1 LGQLDQFQSELR
13 VLAQLMTIGADTL
26 CDDQHNLLN
35 GTISA
40 LSKNLLNVWQN
51 FMDAPEEIRH
61 TQNLIQDHASPK
73 TSYSRRE
80 QPSFSKLQNDSRAWI
95 QFALANIFAYVP
107 DRSFDPALKHST
119 QRELLADKKTSVQ
132 LKLQALELFEQSFS
146 GRKRNL
152 RYAILE
158 QELAGMGVD
167 IPELQIPRPSKS
179 QLSNLQGEF
188 NIVLQI
194 ARSVQAD
201 ILNVDHV
208 FDASVRQN
216 ITRMIVRLR
225 ERYRAYDD
233 LVVPLIGFLQCLII
247 GLSMAEMSTGSD
259 GEDTAHVG
267 ALCHL
272 YTLQKGSKYPSESSE
287 GLESPIYQ
295 LEQLAIVKNVESN
308 SSPNSRFSDAAHQ
321 IFAQLYSAW
330 KDKLSTEQD
339 EYAKKSSLYA
349 YRGGQDQE
357 EDFDEEEYNEMF
369 PDYDGENATT
379 TSNVIKSPRV
389 SAIRISTIHS
399 QIFCGDSDPKDLIT
413 ELLDQVGTLMK
424 DQNSTSPQSAA
435 ASLPHIYFT
444 IQKKLDTLES
454 GTTLDLNYN
463 IYMDP
468 NVAEAKKLM
477 TLVAKIQSRF
487 KSLLSFEFEHSTVD
501 DVIRIGDEILA
512 FQHTEPVAKFMTKT
526 EKLHET
532 MNEWERIA
540 SKEVSA
546 AGLYDQLTNLIVSWR
561 RLELTTWTRLYDLEV
576 SKCVDDVKSWW
587 FVAYENI
594 IAVPE
599 SLVLAGQPLQLHA
612 QELVK
617 TLERFFIETTMGQ
630 YAERLKLVVQFQQH
644 VLCCTAD
651 KPELTPIYTSLTN
664 FIAYYSRFEKPISDV
679 LAKGRQ
685 KLERDIKE
693 VVLLASW
700 KDVNINALKQS
711 ARTSHQKLFKLV
723 RKFRE
728 LLNRSVGSVIEQG
741 PPDTEAG
748 KEFLSNNMLTSIVVS
763 YSNGNALSVCEE
775 AFENWDA
782 VASRFK
788 NISATLSLMYSMGQD
803 PKMPWDGTG
812 SIQDFLTNLEL
823 SIAELQKAT
832 PSILNDET
840 KNTVKHL
847 KTRKRALFAHVLKE
861 LRRMGFQYNLSTGIL
876 SKQDSTA
883 AILSSLLNAPH
894 HDQFPSIKDAEYHF
908 HKTLSLMPQ
917 VRQIQ
922 REHSGDLTPAEVA
935 RSTGY
940 LESIL
945 ERILQQRKHLATA
958 VISFDHLETVFKQ
971 VQNICDPK
979 YSLVNTSEN
988 GPQEQ
993 PFVAIQRTVS
1003 WLVPVLKLFVDVLYA
1018 QTQLGKFDAEAVIE
1032 GLRVWTQ
1039 EFDAIASEFKELPV
1053 LPEGIYSSSHVDLVT
1068 RSQHMLESLNAE
1080 ISKWTQML
1088 PMLAPVLGQLTPWTS
1103 PEITHTNGRLAVSIK
1118 PISDIRDAVFASI
1131 DILLGSIQD
1140 LSQVTNSS
1148 TTSSEEVGWLSSED
1162 SGRTSALT
1170 SLHLRNATTHLSTSS
1185 SALKL
1190 LPQASLPIAGALFS
1204 VVIPIIEQYIN
1215 ISRYHLA
1222 GYTEFH
1228 HAVCKLS
1235 HRLSTSFVQI
1245 GTKGFCTPPDKT
1257 SNADG
1262 QDDKLEG
1269 GTGLGEGEG
1278 AEDISKDIQDD
1289 EDLTELAQEPDSKT
1303 DRDEI
1308 EDEQDAVDMADA
1320 EMEGQMGDVPEKGE
1334 DEEKDGS
1341 GDEDEGDEEVEEETG
1356 AVDDLGPSTVDEK
1369 MWDDGDKDKADK
1381 DKEND
1386 KGKGSKEDEQVAA
1399 QDGKQEQGEEDD
1411 TVEQEQDAG
1420 AEEREDVG
1428 QERTEKMDEHVE
1440 QGDTLD
1446 LPDDMDIDGD
1456 KSDKSDEESLGDLD
1470 DLENGDTAEG
1480 MQLDEDDANQSDRED
1495 DNVDEQGDATE
1506 DLADEMEENSDEA
1519 ADADEIDPGQ
1529 EAEEEKPEDGDKE
1542 GLLNAQDEEATAA
1555 EDAIPSETQGAGLDT
1570 DNQKEDHNASKSTA
1584 QQESGSKGEEKDNNQ
1599 GTEGEEG
1606 ANGQAD
1612 NQEAVGRSDDLQDS
1626 TESQP
1631 FKKLGDTLE
1640 KWYNQQRQIRTATEN
1655 SNEPQR
1661 EKKKDVDMA
1670 DVDFEHLLNEESQAE
1685 AQALGAASEDQAR
1698 ALDDEQAMATNDSE
1712 MPQNSFEEDQEPG
1725 GADADEDIEMEN
1737 TQPSADRKIQDI
1749 PDGTAK
1755 TFIGDQKP
1763 QPRHDEHTD
1772 GQEANSEQDL
1782 EEVDE
1787 QLSSVHL
1794 TPSNQLANLSHNA
1807 ARSLWQQHELST
1819 RTLAATLTEQLRLIL
1834 APTMATKLRG
1844 DFRTGKRLNIKRII
1858 PYIASSYKRDKIWMR
1873 RSVPSK
1879 RAYQIMIALDDSKS
1893 MAEGGSKEL
1902 AFETLALVAKA
1913 LSMLESG
1920 ELCVVGF
1927 GEDVSIAHPFDRPFT
1942 DDAGVEVLSHFTFEQ
1957 KKTDV
1962 KKLVSDGINLFE
1974 EARAKASGSASE
1986 LWQLMLVVS
1995 DAICDDTDAIRRL
2008 VRKAQEAKIMI
2019 VFIVIDAGA
2028 GATTMSN
2035 GEVGGPEVRK
2045 GRSIMDMEKIDIKTD
2060 ANGETRVVRYKYM
2073 AELFPFRWWIVV
2085 RDVRELPGVL
2095 ATALRQWF
2103 AEVVEMA

>member
-1 LGQLDQFQSELR
+1 
-13 VLAQLMTIGADTL
+13 MTIGANTL
-26 CDDQHNLLN
+26 CDDQHNRLDSILTALSENLLN
-35 GTISA
+35 GWHS
-40 LSKNLLNVWQN
+40 
-51 FMDAPEEIRH
+51 FMDIPEQIRDA
-61 TQNLIQDHASPK
+61 QNLVQDLVSQRTSDLQMERSSSFRLRDASK
-73 TSYSRRE
+73 
-80 QPSFSKLQNDSRAWI
+80 AWI
-95 QFALANIFAYVP
+95 RFALASIFAYVP

-119 QRELLADKKTSVQ
+119 QRELLADKKASLQ
-132 LKLQALELFEQSFS
+132 SKLQALELFEKSFS
-146 GRKRNL
+146 GQKRNL

-167 IPELQIPRPSKS
+167 IPELQIPRPSLS
-179 QLSNLQGEF
+179 QLSSLQGEF

-194 ARSVQAD
+194 ARSIQAD
-201 ILNVDHV
+201 CLQADYV
-208 FDASVRQN
+208 FDPSVRQN
-216 ITRMIVRLR
+216 ITQMILRLR

-247 GLSMAEMSTGSD
+247 GLSMAELSTGVD
-259 GEDTAHVG
+259 RQDTTDIG
-267 ALCHL
+267 ALCQLHV
-272 YTLQKGSKYPSESSE
+272 LQAGSKYHHES
-287 GLESPIYQ
+287 LESLERPIYH
-295 LEQLAIVKNVESN
+295 LAQLAVVKNVDSN
-308 SSPNSRFSDAAHQ
+308 PSSKTQFSDDAHRV
-321 IFAQLYSAW
+321 FAQLYSSW

-339 EYAKKSSLYA
+339 DYAKKSSLYA

-357 EDFDEEEYNEMF
+357 EEVDEEEYNEMF
-369 PDYDGENATT
+369 PDYEGESTTAVGNA
-379 TSNVIKSPRV
+379 IKSPRD

-399 QIFCGDSDPKDLIT
+399 QIFCADSDPQTLIT
-413 ELLDQVGTLMK
+413 ELLDQAGTLMN
-424 DQNSTSPQSAA
+424 DQSSTPLQSST

-444 IQKKLDTLES
+444 IQKKLDTLDS

-463 IYMDP
+463 IYTDP

-477 TLVAKIQSRF
+477 TLVTKIQSRF
-487 KSLLSFEFEHSTVD
+487 RSLLSFEFEHSTVD

-512 FQHTEPVAKFMTKT
+512 FQHTEPVARFMTKI

-546 AGLYDQLTNLIVSWR
+546 TGLYDQLTNLIVSWR

-576 SKCVDDVKSWW
+576 SKCIEDAKSWW

-617 TLERFFIETTMGQ
+617 TLEKFFIETTIGQ

-644 VLCCTAD
+644 VFHCIAD
-651 KPELTPIYTSLTN
+651 KPELIPIYTSLTN
-664 FIAYYSRFEKPISDV
+664 FISYYSRFEKPISNALD
-679 LAKGRQ
+679 KGRQ
-685 KLERDIKE
+685 KLERDVKE

-700 KDVNINALKQS
+700 KDVNINALRQS

-728 LLNRSVGSVIEQG
+728 LLNRSVSSIIEPG
-741 PPDTEAG
+741 PPDEEDA
-748 KEFLSNNMLTSIVVS
+748 KEFLSKDTLSLIVVS
-763 YSNGNALSVCEE
+763 SNNQDALGMCEE
-775 AFENWDA
+775 TIANWDT

-788 NISATLSLMYSMGQD
+788 HVSATVSVMYSMGQG
-803 PKMPWDGTG
+803 PSLPWDGTG
-812 SIQDFLTNLEL
+812 HIHDFLTNLEL
-823 SIAELQKAT
+823 SMAELQKAT

-876 SKQDSTA
+876 SKQNSTA
-883 AILSSLLNAPH
+883 AILSSLPNTPH

-940 LESIL
+940 LEGIL
-945 ERILQQRKHLATA
+945 ERMLQQRKQLAST
-958 VISFDHLETVFKQ
+958 VISFNQLETVFKQ
-971 VQNICDPK
+971 VENICNAD
-979 YSLVNTSEN
+979 YRLVNTDRH
-988 GPQEQ
+988 GLQEQ
-993 PFVAIQRTVS
+993 SFIATQRTVF
-1003 WLVPVLKLFVDVLYA
+1003 WLVPVTKLFVDVLCA
-1018 QTQLGKFDAEAVIE
+1018 QSQLGKFDAESVID
-1032 GLRVWTQ
+1032 GLRGWTQ
-1039 EFDAIASEFKELPV
+1039 KFEAMVGEFDALPD
-1053 LPEGIYSSSHVDLVT
+1053 LPEGIYSSLHLDLVT
-1068 RSQHMLESLNAE
+1068 RSQQMLQSLKVE
-1080 ISKWTQML
+1080 ISAWTQIL
-1088 PMLAPVLGQLTPWTS
+1088 PMLVPVLGQLTPWTS
-1103 PEITHTNGRLAVSIK
+1103 PDITHTNGKLAVLAK
-1118 PISDIRDAVFASI
+1118 PISAIRDAVFSSV
-1131 DILLGSIQD
+1131 DIVLGAIQD
-1140 LSQVTNSS
+1140 LSQVTSSS
-1148 TTSSEEVGWLSSED
+1148 TTSSEEVGWLTNEN
-1162 SGRTSALT
+1162 SGRVSALA
-1170 SLHLRNATTHLSTSS
+1170 SLHMTNATLSLSASS
-1185 SALKL
+1185 RALKL
-1190 LPQASLPIAGALFS
+1190 LPQESLPIGSAVFS
-1204 VVIPIIEQYIN
+1204 VVLPIIEQYRD
-1215 ISRYHLA
+1215 ISRHHLI

-1228 HAVCKLS
+1228 SSVCKLS

-1289 EDLTELAQEPDSKT
+1289 EDLTELAQEPDTKT

-1308 EDEQDAVDMADA
+1308 EDEKDAVDMADA
-1320 EMEGQMGDVPEKGE
+1320 EMEGQMGDMPERGE

-1341 GDEDEGDEEVEEETG
+1341 GDEDEGDEEVEEEAG

-1369 MWDDGDKDKADK
+1369 MWDDGVKDKPDK

-1386 KGKGSKEDEQVAA
+1386 KGKGSKENEQVAA
-1399 QDGKQEQGEEDD
+1399 QDGKQEQGEEEEA
-1411 TVEQEQDAG
+1411 VEQEQDAG

-1446 LPDDMDIDGD
+1446 LPDDMDIDGN

-1470 DLENGDTAEG
+1470 DLENGDTEEG
-1480 MQLDEDDANQSDRED
+1480 MQLDEGDAIQSDQED
-1495 DNVDEQGDATE
+1495 DNVDEQGDAAG
-1506 DLADEMEENSDEA
+1506 DQADEMEENADEA
-1519 ADADEIDPGQ
+1519 AEADEVDPS
-1529 EAEEEKPEDGDKE
+1529 EEVEEEKADDAEKE
-1542 GLLNAQDEEATAA
+1542 GLLSAQDEEATAA
-1555 EDAIPSETQGAGLDT
+1555 EDALHSETQGAGLDT
-1570 DNQKEDHNASKSTA
+1570 DNQKEDNNASDSTA
-1584 QQESGSKGEEKDNNQ
+1584 QQESGAKGEEKDNNQ
-1599 GTEGEEG
+1599 GTEGEQG

-1626 TESQP
+1626 NDSQP

-1640 KWYNQQRQIRTATEN
+1640 KWYNQQRQIRKATEN
-1655 SNEPQR
+1655 SNVPQE
-1661 EKKKDVDMA
+1661 EKKRDVDMA

-1698 ALDDEQAMATNDSE
+1698 ALDDEQAVATNDSE
-1712 MPQNSFEEDQEPG
+1712 MLQNSFEEDEEIG
-1725 GADADEDIEMEN
+1725 GDITDADVEMER
-1737 TQPSADRKIQDI
+1737 TQPSSDRKVQDI

-1755 TFIGDQKP
+1755 TFIGEQKP
-1763 QPRHDEHTD
+1763 QSRREEDTD
-1772 GQEANSEQDL
+1772 GQEARSELDL

-1794 TPSNQLANLSHNA
+1794 TPSLQLANLSHGA
-1807 ARSLWQQHELST
+1807 ARSLWQQHEFST

-1927 GEDVSIAHPFDRPFT
+1927 GEDVKIAHPFDRPFT

-1957 KKTDV
+1957 QETDV
-1962 KKLVSDGINLFE
+1962 KKLVSDGISLFQ
-1974 EARAKASGSASE
+1974 EARAKTSGSASE

-1995 DAICDDTDAIRRL
+1995 DAICDDADAIRRL
-2008 VRKAQEAKIMI
+2008 VRKSQEEKIMI

-2028 GATTMSN
+2028 RETAASN
-2035 GEVGGPEVRK
+2035 GEVGGPGVRK
-2045 GRSIMDMEKIDIKTD
+2045 GQSIMDMEKIDFKAD
-2060 ANGETRVVRYKYM
+2060 ANGDMRVVRYKYM
-2073 AELFPFRWWIVV
+2073 AEIFPFRWWIVV